1 MDHNQNKKLK
11 YFLEQ
16 CEIPHGNPEKVIAIT
31 KLKINAYEHWRKRK
45 IIVASIIAAA
55 SVIMAALIIS
65 LPRMNTISNGIVLA
79 AETGSPDDVAEITM
93 MTSEGIFLIA
103 HEAFLAWD
111 NNGKLTQNGIPLV
124 KPNESASMSD
134 KFNILMV
141 PAGKRVRVEL
151 PDGTI
156 ADINT
161 RTKMIFPRKFTGNI
175 RNIYVQ
181 GEAFLD
187 VAHNKRKPFVVTT
200 DRFNLKV
207 LGTRFD
213 ILAYP
218 NTDIDQVVLVE
229 GSVEITDHSERKMIM
244 LPADRAILAS
254 GNIVGM
260 EKVNTS
266 RYTCW
271 KDGYLDLDG
280 YTLGE
285 IVEILN
291 TYYGTRMTISQE
303 LQAKKMY
310 GKMVLP
316 DSVEEVLLFLD
327 NNISIDWP

>member
-124 KPNESASMSD
+124 KTNESASMSD

-260 EKVNTS
+260 
-266 RYTCW
+266 
-271 KDGYLDLDG
+271 
-280 YTLGE
+280 
-285 IVEILN
+285 
-291 TYYGTRMTISQE
+291 
-303 LQAKKMY
+303 
-310 GKMVLP
+310 
-316 DSVEEVLLFLD
+316 
-327 NNISIDWP
+327 